1 MMMTLLL
8 ELAENTYITYNHAT
22 DNNQMFSAIINEE
35 KQVISVDSRSKVKD
49 YKIVDIVLFLF
60 ER

>member
-8 ELAENTYITYNHAT
+8 ELAENTYITYNHGT
-22 DNNQMFSAIINEE
+22 DNNQIFSAIINEE